1 MWINMVFLPYIPI
14 RLKDVMVE
22 PVITLHGEA
31 ELMDVVKLMAEKDIG
46 CIVVVNNDRKVCGI
60 ISERDIIKALGSK
73 SFLENLKVKD
83 VMSKDIMCMEEHRPI
98 VEALRI
104 MLANKIRHLPVVD
117 SENKL
122 RGIVSLRD
130 IAGSVF
136 MSLMT
141 ILSYVISNRT

>member
-1 MWINMVFLPYIPI
+1 MVFLPYIPI